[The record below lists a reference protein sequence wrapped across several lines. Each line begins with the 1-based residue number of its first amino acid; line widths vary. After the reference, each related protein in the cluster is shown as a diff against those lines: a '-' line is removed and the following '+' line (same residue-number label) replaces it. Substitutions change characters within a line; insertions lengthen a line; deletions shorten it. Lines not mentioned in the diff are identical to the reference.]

1 MDMITKITGVYPIKL
16 TNTTGPEV
24 YIQCQGE
31 EITRALNELQERVY
45 MLESQVDNL
54 TSSHNELQAN
64 YWETESR
71 LEDALSKINVN
82 LRDDEGNFR
91 STEVVL
97 NDLSNKWDELDD
109 AQQFATKQ
117 AIAGTRNQLLG
128 PDTSIATVKPKQ
140 KDDSEIL
147 TQNLQELL
155 SNVGISAQEAYTAL
169 GELADW
175 IKEDKKWY

>member
-1 MDMITKITGVYPIKL
+1 MDMITNITGVYPIIL

-31 EITRALNELQERVY
+31 EISRALNELRERVY

-64 YWETESR
+64 NLETESR
-71 LEDALSKINVN
+71 LEDALSKIKVN

-97 NDLSNKWDELDD
+97 NDLSDKWDELDD

-140 KDDSEIL
+140 KGDLEIL
-147 TQNLQELL
+147 NQNLQELL

-169 GELADW
+169 
-175 IKEDKKWY
+175 EDISEWLGKVK

>member
-31 EITRALNELQERVY
+31 EISRALNELRERVY
-45 MLESQVDNL
+45 VLESQVNNL
-54 TSSHNELQAN
+54 TNSHNELQAN

-109 AQQFATKQ
+109 AQQLATKQ
-117 AIAGTRNQLLG
+117 AIAGTRNQSAESALDASLAKLEREN
-128 PDTSIATVKPKQ
+128 DYLIFN
-140 KDDSEIL
+140 
-147 TQNLQELL
+147 QNLQQILG
-155 SNVGISAQEAYTAL
+155 NIGITAQEAYTAL
-169 GELADW
+169 EDMTKWLGE
-175 IKEDKKWY
+175 IK

>member
-1 MDMITKITGVYPIKL
+1 MDMITKITDVYPIKL

-31 EITRALNELQERVY
+31 EINKALNELRERVY
-45 MLESQVDNL
+45 VLESQVNNL

-82 LRDDEGNFR
+82 LRDNEGNFR

-97 NDLSNKWDELDD
+97 NDLSDKWDELDD

-117 AIAGTRNQLLG
+117 TIAGTRNQLFG
-128 PDTSIATVKPKQ
+128 PDTSIATVNPKQ
-140 KDDSEIL
+140 KSDLEIFD
-147 TQNLQELL
+147 QNLQELL

-169 GELADW
+169 
-175 IKEDKKWY
+175 EDISEWLGKVK

>member
-1 MDMITKITGVYPIKL
+1 MNMITKITGVYPIKL

-24 YIQCQGE
+24 YIQCKGE
-31 EITRALNELQERVY
+31 EISKALNELRERVY
-45 MLESQVDNL
+45 VLESQVNNL
-54 TSSHNELQAN
+54 TNSHNELQAN

-97 NDLSNKWDELDD
+97 NDLSDKWDELDD

-140 KDDSEIL
+140 KSDLEIL
-147 TQNLQELL
+147 NQNLQELF

-169 GELADW
+169 GELTDW
-175 IKEDKKWY
+175 IKEDKTWY

>member
-31 EITRALNELQERVY
+31 EISRALNELRERVY
-45 MLESQVDNL
+45 VLESQVNNL

-97 NDLSNKWDELDD
+97 NDLSDKWDALDD

-128 PDTSIATVKPKQ
+128 PDTSIAAVKPKQ
-140 KDDSEIL
+140 KSDLEIFN
-147 TQNLQELL
+147 QNLQEVF
-155 SNVGISAQEAYTAL
+155 SNIGISAQEAYTAL
-169 GELADW
+169 
-175 IKEDKKWY
+175 EDISEWLDKVK

>member
-31 EITRALNELQERVY
+31 EITKALNELRERVY
-45 MLESQVDNL
+45 VLESQVNNL

-117 AIAGTRNQLLG
+117 AIAGTRNQLLV

-140 KDDSEIL
+140 KDDLEIL
-147 TQNLQELL
+147 NQNLQELL

-169 GELADW
+169 
-175 IKEDKKWY
+175 EDISEWLGKVK

>member
-1 MDMITKITGVYPIKL
+1 MDKITKITGVYPIKL

-31 EITRALNELQERVY
+31 EITKALNELRERVY
-45 MLESQVDNL
+45 VLESQVNNL
-54 TSSHNELQAN
+54 TNSHNELQAN

-97 NDLSNKWDELDD
+97 NDLSDKWDELDD

-128 PDTSIATVKPKQ
+128 PDTSIATVNPKQ
-140 KDDSEIL
+140 KGDLEIL
-147 TQNLQELL
+147 NQNLQELL

-169 GELADW
+169 
-175 IKEDKKWY
+175 EDISEWLDKVK

>member
-31 EITRALNELQERVY
+31 EINRALNELRERVY
-45 MLESQVDNL
+45 VLESQINNL
-54 TSSHNELQAN
+54 TNSHNELQAN

-117 AIAGTRNQLLG
+117 AIAGTRNQLLR

-147 TQNLQELL
+147 NQNLQELL

-169 GELADW
+169 
-175 IKEDKKWY
+175 EDISEWLGKVK

>member
-45 MLESQVDNL
+45 ALESQVNNL
-54 TSSHNELQAN
+54 IKSHSELQAN

-109 AQQFATKQ
+109 VQQFATKQ

-128 PDTSIATVKPKQ
+128 PALDASIAKLEREN
-140 KDDSEIL
+140 DYLIFN
-147 TQNLQELL
+147 QNLQQILG
-155 SNVGISAQEAYTAL
+155 NIGITAQEAYTAL
-169 GELADW
+169 
-175 IKEDKKWY
+175 EDMSEWLGKVK